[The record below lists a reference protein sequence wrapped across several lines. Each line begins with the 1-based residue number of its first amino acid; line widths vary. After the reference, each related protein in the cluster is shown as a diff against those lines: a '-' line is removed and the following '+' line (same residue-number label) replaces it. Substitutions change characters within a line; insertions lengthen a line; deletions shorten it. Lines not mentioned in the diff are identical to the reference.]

1 MHGERQGPK
10 RCGRRALA
18 RSLKELLTLGFGS
31 PVDGQPTASSCRWQ
45 LAAPL
50 HLTPRLQDGARFRQC
65 PKQASNTKRRSN
77 TLSPLVQP
85 FLRGSSRECLRI
97 PEHHCTPRTHAE
109 FAVHRLQVRTH
120 CELAQLQPVGDL
132 LGEVAQA
139 DQLHDLQFA
148 IGQQGV
154 DVGGGI
160 GLLSLNR
167 CVGQPSASTAASR
180 PSSRRLSR

>member
-1 MHGERQGPK
+1 
-10 RCGRRALA
+10 
-18 RSLKELLTLGFGS
+18 
-31 PVDGQPTASSCRWQ
+31 V
-45 LAAPL
+45 
-50 HLTPRLQDGARFRQC
+50 
-65 PKQASNTKRRSN
+65 
-77 TLSPLVQP
+77 
-85 FLRGSSRECLRI
+85 
-97 PEHHCTPRTHAE
+97 
-109 FAVHRLQVRTH
+109 
-120 CELAQLQPVGDL
+120 QPVGDL
-132 LGEVAQA
+132 LCEVAQA